1 MVCGVSLPKSPTK
14 LSAAIQFV
22 VLKREDKWV
31 VKAKGPGA
39 PLFN

>member
-22 VLKREDKWV
+22 VLSEDKWV